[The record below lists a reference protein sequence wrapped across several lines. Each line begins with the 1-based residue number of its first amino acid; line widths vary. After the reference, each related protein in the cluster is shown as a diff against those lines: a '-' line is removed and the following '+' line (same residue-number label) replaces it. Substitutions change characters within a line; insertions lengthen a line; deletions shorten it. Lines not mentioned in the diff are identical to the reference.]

1 MRPNGQKANQSWVC
15 PLYMNEQSNKSKTH
29 WPSEYRFEYFSV
41 TGLIISLK
49 QIFKSTLKKKHYFSS
64 FFKNTGKSPVNYIPR
79 IKQE

>member
-41 TGLIISLK
+41 TGQIISLK
-49 QIFKSTLKKKHYFSS
+49 QIFKSTLKKNIISLVSS
-64 FFKNTGKSPVNYIPR
+64 RTQAKA
-79 IKQE
+79 Q